1 MAASIMKK
9 VDVEFDDHDSGSDA
23 DSELSN
29 DIDGK
34 LAYIRILLPQRVS
47 SKFSQ
52 FACVITVICFRDVNK
67 HMAALVFTSST

>member
-34 LAYIRILLPQRVS
+34 WAYIRILLPQRVS
-47 SKFSQ
+47 SQ
-52 FACVITVICFRDVNK
+52 FACVITVIGFRDVNK